1 MELLYKI
8 NMPLE
13 ELNEY
18 EVTFDRYEKIL
29 KNVNFGALYKGN
41 NPKMVLKVNEIN
53 DKLKQFLNRFGIM
66 TEEEEENEAIDH
78 NIMEKTSN
86 HNDNSNFLDDY
97 LKQSHILNK
106 LKEIERETDQHDD
119 YLENFVSPSLTKM
132 ETLFHEIEKKNKV
145 STVPTGNLSPTLF
158 HKNTNKI
165 EFNPDKFALNLQSTE
180 NKLES
185 NKRRNSG
192 KLAFVVSDKAVEL
205 EAELAEMDKE
215 EKMLHA
221 YYDSIKQLDFNHEQN
236 HNQREKQDRK
246 KSRNHSAKLDRLVKK
261 RNTQILKNFDKRV
274 SYNANY
280 NVSKNEVKKNELTN
294 LIYINQDKIQSL
306 NHALKSI
313 NKEIQ
318 QVHDNNEFIQLLKE
332 KSERIVNNEQID
344 IDKELNTYYYN
355 KSIIF
360 SKEKNRLNS
369 ENSRLKTY
377 YQNLRDKAHLVI

>member
-1 MELLYKI
+1 
-8 NMPLE
+8 
-13 ELNEY
+13 
-18 EVTFDRYEKIL
+18 
-29 KNVNFGALYKGN
+29 
-41 NPKMVLKVNEIN
+41 
-53 DKLKQFLNRFGIM
+53 
-66 TEEEEENEAIDH
+66 
-78 NIMEKTSN
+78 
-86 HNDNSNFLDDY
+86 
-97 LKQSHILNK
+97 
-106 LKEIERETDQHDD
+106 
-119 YLENFVSPSLTKM
+119 
-132 ETLFHEIEKKNKV
+132 
-145 STVPTGNLSPTLF
+145 
-158 HKNTNKI
+158 
-165 EFNPDKFALNLQSTE
+165 
-180 NKLES
+180 
-185 NKRRNSG
+185 
-192 KLAFVVSDKAVEL
+192 
-205 EAELAEMDKE
+205 MDKE

-360 SKEKNRLNS
+360 SRLS
-369 ENSRLKTY
+369 PLSRRICL
-377 YQNLRDKAHLVI
+377 LVCCLMM